1 MKIYTITCSNAYNY
15 GAVLQAYALQQYLI
29 GNGNVVEIIDY
40 YPPYLRKIS
49 EKYRKNYFLRLIRSI
64 LYFPDYLMSKRVF
77 EKFKQEYLITTSK
90 CYSKNDIDKLEKA
103 DLYIV
108 GSDQVWN
115 PNMEN
120 GRDENYFLNFNGIN
134 KMSYAASIACYD
146 LIDQYKANF
155 KAYLKDYSLV
165 TVRERQNVQ
174 TLKNIG
180 IESEYVLDP
189 VYLLSKTEWKKLCK
203 IEYTEKYVLVY
214 ALHHI
219 QEIYN
224 YAKELA
230 KSIDAKVYVINVEI
244 KEKLRGNDKFFWNP
258 DVNTFLSLIDNC
270 EAIVSNSF
278 HGISFGLIF
287 EKPVHIFDTE
297 KNDLRI
303 KNIVEIF
310 NLENRL
316 IDLEYP
322 NILDN
327 SIQVEGQKIIG
338 EEAKR
343 SKQILLNGINEVC
356 KRNE

>member
-1 MKIYTITCSNAYNY
+1 
-15 GAVLQAYALQQYLI
+15 
-29 GNGNVVEIIDY
+29 
-40 YPPYLRKIS
+40 
-49 EKYRKNYFLRLIRSI
+49 
-64 LYFPDYLMSKRVF
+64 
-77 EKFKQEYLITTSK
+77 
-90 CYSKNDIDKLEKA
+90 
-103 DLYIV
+103 
-108 GSDQVWN
+108 
-115 PNMEN
+115 
-120 GRDENYFLNFNGIN
+120 
-134 KMSYAASIACYD
+134 MSYAASIACYD

-258 DVNTFLSLIDNC
+258 DVNTFLSLMI
-270 EAIVSNSF
+270 IVKLLF
-278 HGISFGLIF
+278 QTVFMVFLLGLF
-287 EKPVHIFDTE
+287 L
-297 KNDLRI
+297 KN
-303 KNIVEIF
+303 
-310 NLENRL
+310 
-316 IDLEYP
+316 
-322 NILDN
+322 
-327 SIQVEGQKIIG
+327 
-338 EEAKR
+338 R
-343 SKQILLNGINEVC
+343 SYF
-356 KRNE
+356 